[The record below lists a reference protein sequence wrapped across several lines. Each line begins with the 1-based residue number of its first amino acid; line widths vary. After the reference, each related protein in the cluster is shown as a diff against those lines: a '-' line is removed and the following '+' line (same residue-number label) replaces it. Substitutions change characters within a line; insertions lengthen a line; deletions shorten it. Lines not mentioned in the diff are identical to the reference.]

1 MIIDIVKLK
10 SGVVDYIDINEKL
23 VVDDK
28 LIKEASIISL
38 NDTFVTGRITKNMN
52 DYNLNLTLTGE
63 MILPCSISL
72 KPVSHKFEVEITGN
86 FYDLLS
92 EILENSKKT
101 QNTIDI
107 FPIIWEN
114 ILMEIPMRIVS
125 SDLDDVITE
134 GDGWQ
139 LIDEEVHSNV
149 NPELQKLKDLFK

>member
-125 SDLDDVITE
+125 PNLDDVITE

>member
-10 SGVVDYIDINEKL
+10 SGITEYIELNEEIKI
-23 VVDDK
+23 DDE
-28 LIKEASIISL
+28 LLKENKIIEL
-38 NDTFVTGRITKNMN
+38 NNTNISGRITKSID
-52 DYNLNLTLTGE
+52 DYNLDLVLTGE

-72 KPVSHKFEVEITGN
+72 KPVSHPFEVEIKGCVG
-86 FYDLLS
+86 DLLE
-92 EILENSKKT
+92 EIGEIAKKT

-125 SDLDDVITE
+125 PDLDDVITE
-134 GDGWQ
+134 GEGWR
-139 LIDEEVHSNV
+139 LINEEVRNDV